1 MRKLLKYHNFINEA
15 FLSKDKEKAIDLI
28 LQYIKRKSEVD
39 LYPYDELWNIQK
51 GNLFLTGQL
60 FLSLTS
66 EKALRF
72 NWINNDLRNE
82 IHSIDIWNRFEF
94 DTNPSYT
101 LNLNE
106 DSVVKVLPEVVK
118 FWNNPKSL
126 INVEQGEL
134 SISEELETEE
144 YDPYKR
150 LEDEEKKLSRLRN
163 PEKIELQKRTIE
175 RLKVAIA
182 ETERSSTESEKVTQL
197 DDEFQI
203 DVFKMIELYTIQV
216 ARGKSNSLIISGDA
230 GVGKCHGKGTKILMY
245 DGAIRNV
252 EDIEV
257 GDLLMG
263 NDSKPRKVLSLG
275 RGKDIIYEIKSKGW
289 DSFTVNSEHILVL
302 RNRKKSS
309 NKPFEI
315 SVKDFLQKSKTFQ
328 EQSQLIR
335 TSVEFEK
342 KEIDMDPYLMGI
354 WLGDGSRTSPHGI
367 ETADVEIVSFL
378 EEKANE
384 YNLILKKH
392 INKKSKSDGY
402 YFSSGNFGKGLKLE
416 RNYFLNHLKKYNLYN
431 CVEKFI
437 PNDYLINSTE
447 VRKKLLAGLIDSDG
461 YQFHKSYSIAT
472 KWRQLGNQIVF
483 LSRSLGFKSHIS
495 IKNIK
500 GKEYYNVNI
509 SGDLSDLPIRL
520 ERKKSE
526 KRNQI
531 KNVLNSGFTISEI
544 GHDDY
549 YGFEL
554 DGNHLYLLGDFTIT
568 HNTQTVRDT
577 LASLGMEKDT
587 DYYFATGTA
596 TTAGLYEL
604 LFRNRSKLLI
614 FDDCDAVFKEPESV
628 NILKGALDTY
638 ETREISKLTKGNT
651 FDSSGMEEE
660 EIEDNF
666 NTSGKFPNKFD
677 FTGHIIFISNLPES
691 KFDKALLSRSLHVD
705 VHLNKVELL
714 ERMKNIMKRLAPDVE
729 YDQKLEALDYLTYIC
744 NTYPTKFDLNIRTL
758 IHSINLRAHNEELI
772 RVGEQE
778 VSVWKLLIKKYLVK
792 SR

>member
-1 MRKLLKYHNFINEA
+1 MRKLLNYSNFINEA

-28 LQYIKRKSEVD
+28 LQYFKRKSEVD

-51 GNLFLTGQL
+51 GDLFLTGQL

-72 NWINNDLRNE
+72 NWIKNDLRNE
-82 IHSIDIWNRFEF
+82 IHSIDIWDRFEF

-106 DSVVKVLPEVVK
+106 NSVVKVLPEIVK

-126 INVEQGEL
+126 IGVEQGEL
-134 SISEELETEE
+134 AVSEELENGE
-144 YDPYKR
+144 YDAHKR

-163 PEKIELQKRTIE
+163 PDKIELQKQTIE
-175 RLKVAIA
+175 RLKAAIA

-216 ARGKSNSLIISGDA
+216 ARGKSNSLIISGDP
-230 GVGKCHGKGTKILMY
+230 GVGK
-245 DGAIRNV
+245 
-252 EDIEV
+252 
-257 GDLLMG
+257 
-263 NDSKPRKVLSLG
+263 
-275 RGKDIIYEIKSKGW
+275 
-289 DSFTVNSEHILVL
+289 
-302 RNRKKSS
+302 
-309 NKPFEI
+309 
-315 SVKDFLQKSKTFQ
+315 
-328 EQSQLIR
+328 
-335 TSVEFEK
+335 
-342 KEIDMDPYLMGI
+342 
-354 WLGDGSRTSPHGI
+354 
-367 ETADVEIVSFL
+367 
-378 EEKANE
+378 
-384 YNLILKKH
+384 
-392 INKKSKSDGY
+392 
-402 YFSSGNFGKGLKLE
+402 
-416 RNYFLNHLKKYNLYN
+416 
-431 CVEKFI
+431 
-437 PNDYLINSTE
+437 
-447 VRKKLLAGLIDSDG
+447 
-461 YQFHKSYSIAT
+461 
-472 KWRQLGNQIVF
+472 
-483 LSRSLGFKSHIS
+483 
-495 IKNIK
+495 
-500 GKEYYNVNI
+500 
-509 SGDLSDLPIRL
+509 
-520 ERKKSE
+520 
-526 KRNQI
+526 
-531 KNVLNSGFTISEI
+531 
-544 GHDDY
+544 
-549 YGFEL
+549 
-554 DGNHLYLLGDFTIT
+554 
-568 HNTQTVRDT
+568 TQTVRDT

-604 LFRNRSKLLI
+604 LFRNRSRLLV

-651 FDSSGMEEE
+651 FDSTGMEEE

-705 VHLNKVELL
+705 VHLNKEELL
-714 ERMKNIMKRLAPDVE
+714 DRMRSIMKRLAPDVE

-758 IHSINLRAHNEELI
+758 IHSINLRAHNEEMI

-778 VSVWKLLIKKYLVK
+778 VPVWKLLIKKYLVK